1 VRGGDAQ
8 VVQVAVMADQDR
20 GDRLGAG
27 LARLGVGGQDLVAL
41 AELADRHEVTAGGQH
56 PGRGGEALAAGPAA
70 GGGVVLGGGPGGLG
84 VLPAAAVAAV
94 TAGRF
99 GRDILT

>member
-1 VRGGDAQ
+1 
-8 VVQVAVMADQDR
+8 
-20 GDRLGAG
+20 
-27 LARLGVGGQDLVAL
+27 
-41 AELADRHEVTAGGQH
+41 VTAGGQH